1 MALPMLWCGPS
12 SVSERRHD
20 AHVRPGGDA
29 RAIFVRLPAV
39 RTAAR
44 GAVLMDI
51 NTMFGVLLTAFLV
64 IVVLC
69 VKPLGSYI
77 ADVMQLPGD
86 TQARHDRQVRPNFVL
101 RTGARFEALLYRLSG
116 IDPRQ
121 EMSWTRYAIALLLF
135 NVLGAVVVYGLQ
147 RLQLFFPLNPQRF
160 AAVSPDSS
168 FNTAV
173 SFITNTNW
181 QGYSGESTMG
191 YLVQMAGLAV
201 QNFLSAATGIVVA
214 IALIRGFARHT
225 VKTIGNFWGDVPRAT
240 LHVLLPL
247 SAVLALVLVS
257 QGEMQNFDG
266 YKDATTVEKIT
277 YQNPKT
283 DADGNPIKDAAGN
296 PVTETATTQT
306 QTLPMG
312 PIASQEAIKELGTN
326 GGGFYNANS
335 AHPYENPTPLTNLL
349 EMLAIFIIPFALTYT
364 FGKMV
369 GDTRQG
375 WVVLAAML
383 ILFVPLVMMAFHS
396 EQQGNP
402 LIAKQG
408 IDQVASA
415 AQPGGNMEGKET
427 RFGIAA
433 SALFAAVT
441 TATSC
446 GAVNSMHDSMTP
458 LGGFVPLFLIEL
470 GEVAPGGVGTGM
482 YSILIFAILGVFI
495 AGLMIGRTPE
505 YIGKKIEALEMK
517 LASIFILTTPFVVL
531 IGTAVA
537 VVTVAGKAGVANPGA
552 HGFSEILYAF
562 SSAANNNGS
571 AFAGLSAN
579 TVFYN
584 VSTGL
589 AMFIARFWP
598 IVAALAIAGSL
609 AAKKRVPVTEGTMP
623 THGPLF
629 VALLV
634 GSILLI
640 GVLTY
645 VPALALGPVVEHFML
660 AAAAK

>member
-1 MALPMLWCGPS
+1 M
-12 SVSERRHD
+12 
-20 AHVRPGGDA
+20 
-29 RAIFVRLPAV
+29 
-39 RTAAR
+39 
-44 GAVLMDI
+44 GAG
-51 NTMFGVLLTAFLV
+51 TMFGVMLVAFLV
-64 IVVLC
+64 IVMLC

-77 ADVMQLPGD
+77 ADVMQG
-86 TQARHDRQVRPNFVL
+86 RPNFASRAGSRVE
-101 RTGARFEALLYRLSG
+101 GLLYRLCG
-116 IDPRQ
+116 IDSAE
-121 EMSWTRYAIALLLF
+121 EMSWTQFAIALLLF

-147 RLQLFFPLNPQRF
+147 RLQFFFPLNPQGF

-168 FNTAV
+168 FNTAI

-201 QNFLSAATGIVVA
+201 QNFLSAATGIAVA

-225 VKTIGNFWGDVPRAT
+225 VNTIGNFWVDVTRCT
-240 LHVLLPL
+240 LYILLPL
-247 SAVLALVLVS
+247 AVVLALALAS
-257 QGEMQNFDG
+257 QGVIQNFAG
-266 YKDATTVEKIT
+266 YKDATTVETIT

-283 DADGNPIKDAAGN
+283 DAAGNPIKDTAGN
-296 PVTETATTQT
+296 AVTETATTQT

-335 AHPYENPTPLTNLL
+335 AHPYENPSPLTNFL
-349 EMLAIFIIPFALTYT
+349 EMLAIFVIPFALTYT

-375 WVVLAAML
+375 WVILAAML
-383 ILFVPLVMMAFHS
+383 ILFVPLVITAFHS
-396 EQQGNP
+396 EQLGNP

-408 IDQVASA
+408 IDQVASTLQA
-415 AQPGGNMEGKET
+415 GGNMEGKET

-446 GAVNSMHDSMTP
+446 GAVNTMHDSMTP
-458 LGGFVPLFLIEL
+458 LGGFVPMFLMQL
-470 GEVAPGGVGTGM
+470 GEVAPGGVGTGV

-505 YIGKKIEALEMK
+505 YLGKKIEAFEMK
-517 LASIFILTTPFVVL
+517 MASIFILTTPFAVL

-537 VVTVAGKAGVANPGA
+537 VMTVAGKAGVGNPGA

-571 AFAGLSAN
+571 AFGGLTAT

-584 VSTGL
+584 VATGL
-589 AMFIARFWP
+589 TMFVGRFWP
-598 IVAALAIAGSL
+598 IMAALAIAGSL
-609 AAKKRVPVTEGTMP
+609 AAKKRVPVTDGTMP

-629 VALLV
+629 VTLLI

-660 AAAAK
+660 AAAK

>member
-1 MALPMLWCGPS
+1 MIPDALFELMLL
-12 SVSERRHD
+12 V
-20 AHVRPGGDA
+20 
-29 RAIFVRLPAV
+29 
-39 RTAAR
+39 
-44 GAVLMDI
+44 
-51 NTMFGVLLTAFLV
+51 FLG

-77 ADVMQLPGD
+77 ADVVEG
-86 TQARHDRQVRPNFVL
+86 RHHFAL
-101 RTGARFEALLYRLSG
+101 RAGGGVERWLYRLCAVRSHE
-116 IDPRQ
+116 
-121 EMSWTRYAIALLLF
+121 EMSWQQYAVALLLF
-135 NVLGAVVVYGLQ
+135 NVLGAVVVYALQ
-147 RLQLFFPLNPQRF
+147 RLQLFLPLNPQKF

-201 QNFLSAATGIVVA
+201 QNFLSAATGLVVA

-225 VKTIGNFWGDVPRAT
+225 VTTIGNFWVDITRST
-240 LHVLLPL
+240 LYVLLPL
-247 SAVLALVLVS
+247 SVVLALVLVS
-257 QGEMQNFDG
+257 QGVIQNFDG
-266 YKDATTVEKIT
+266 YRDATTVET
-277 YQNPKT
+277 TSYQNPKT
-283 DADGNPIKDAAGN
+283 DAAGNPLKDAAGN
-296 PVTETATTQT
+296 PVTEAATTQT

-312 PIASQEAIKELGTN
+312 PIASQESIKELGTN
-326 GGGFYNANS
+326 GGGFLNANS
-335 AHPYENPTPLTNLL
+335 AHPYENPTPLTNFI
-349 EMLAIFIIPFALTYT
+349 EMLAIFLIPFALTYT
-364 FGKMV
+364 FGRMV

-375 WVVLAAML
+375 WAVLVAML
-383 ILFVPLVMMAFHS
+383 ILFVSLVMVAYYS
-396 EQQGNP
+396 EQHGNP
-402 LIAKQG
+402 LIAQQG
-408 IDQVASA
+408 IDQLASA
-415 AQPGGNMEGKET
+415 GQPGGNMEGKET

-446 GAVNSMHDSMTP
+446 GAVNTMHDSLTP
-458 LGGFVPLFLIEL
+458 LGGFVPLFLMQL
-470 GEVAPGGVGTGM
+470 GELAPGGVGTGM
-482 YSILIFAILGVFI
+482 YTVLMFAILGVFI

-517 LASIFILTTPFVVL
+517 LASVFILTTPFVVL

-537 VVTVAGKAGVANPGA
+537 VSTVAGKAGVANPGA

-571 AFAGLSAN
+571 AFGGLSAN
-579 TVFYN
+579 SVFYN
-584 VSTGL
+584 VATGL
-589 AMFIARFWP
+589 AMFVARFWP

-609 AAKKRVPVTEGTMP
+609 AAKKRVPVTDGTMP

-629 VALLV
+629 VALLI

-660 AAAAK
+660 AAAR

>member
-1 MALPMLWCGPS
+1 MSADTLFGLLLIAFLG
-12 SVSERRHD
+12 
-20 AHVRPGGDA
+20 
-29 RAIFVRLPAV
+29 I
-39 RTAAR
+39 
-44 GAVLMDI
+44 AVLC
-51 NTMFGVLLTAFLV
+51 A
-64 IVVLC
+64 
-69 VKPLGSYI
+69 KPLGSYM
-77 ADVMQLPGD
+77 ADVMEG
-86 TQARHDRQVRPNFVL
+86 RPHFAL
-101 RTGARFEALLYRLSG
+101 RAGARVEDLLYRLCG
-116 IDPRQ
+116 IDSGE
-121 EMSWTRYAIALLLF
+121 EMSWKQYAIALLLF
-135 NVLGAVVVYGLQ
+135 NVLGAVIVYGLQ
-147 RLQLFFPLNPQRF
+147 RLQLFLPLNPQKF

-214 IALIRGFARHT
+214 ISLVRGFARHT
-225 VKTIGNFWGDVPRAT
+225 VKTIGNFWVDVTRST
-240 LHVLLPL
+240 LYVLLPL
-247 SAVLALVLVS
+247 ALVLALVLVS
-257 QGEMQNFDG
+257 QGVIQNFDA
-266 YKDATTVEKIT
+266 YKDAITVEKIT

-296 PVTETATTQT
+296 TVTETATTQV

-312 PIASQEAIKELGTN
+312 PIASQESIKELGTN
-326 GGGFYNANS
+326 GGGFLNANS

-369 GDTRQG
+369 GDNRQG
-375 WVVLAAML
+375 WVVLTAML
-383 ILFVPLVMMAFHS
+383 ILFVPLVILAFHS
-396 EQQGNP
+396 EQLGNP
-402 LIAKQG
+402 LLAKQG

-415 AQPGGNMEGKET
+415 MQTGGNMEGKET

-446 GAVNSMHDSMTP
+446 GAVNTMHDSLTP

-470 GEVAPGGVGTGM
+470 GEVAPGGVGTGL
-482 YSILIFAILGVFI
+482 YSILMFAILGVFI

-505 YIGKKIEALEMK
+505 YLGKKIEALEMK
-517 LASIFILTTPFVVL
+517 LASVFILTTPFVVL

-571 AFAGLSAN
+571 AFGGLSAN

-609 AAKKRVPVTEGTMP
+609 ASKKRVPVTEGTMP

-629 VALLV
+629 VVLLI

>member
-1 MALPMLWCGPS
+1 M
-12 SVSERRHD
+12 D
-20 AHVRPGGDA
+20 AG
-29 RAIFVRLPAV
+29 
-39 RTAAR
+39 
-44 GAVLMDI
+44 
-51 NTMFGVLLTAFLV
+51 TMFGVMLAAFLA

-77 ADVMQLPGD
+77 ADVMQG
-86 TQARHDRQVRPNFVL
+86 RPNFAL
-101 RTGARFEALLYRLSG
+101 RVGGKIEGFAYRLCG
-116 IDPRQ
+116 IDPGE
-121 EMSWTRYAIALLLF
+121 EMPWTQYAIALLLF

-147 RLQLFFPLNPQRF
+147 RLQLFFPLNPQGF
-160 AAVSPDSS
+160 VAVSPDSS
-168 FNTAV
+168 FNTAI

-201 QNFLSAATGIVVA
+201 QNFLSAATGIAVA
-214 IALIRGFARHT
+214 IALIRGFTRHT
-225 VKTIGNFWGDVPRAT
+225 VKTIGNFWVDVTRST
-240 LHVLLPL
+240 LYVLLPL
-247 SAVLALVLVS
+247 AAVLALALAS
-257 QGEMQNFDG
+257 QGVIQNFAG
-266 YKDATTVEKIT
+266 YKDATTVEKLT

-283 DADGNPIKDAAGN
+283 DAAGNPIKDAAGN
-296 PVTETATTQT
+296 AVTETAVTQT

-326 GGGFYNANS
+326 GGGFTNANS
-335 AHPYENPTPLTNLL
+335 AHPYENPSPLTNLL
-349 EMLAIFIIPFALTYT
+349 EMLAILLIPFALTYT

-375 WVVLAAML
+375 WVILTAML
-383 ILFVPLVMMAFHS
+383 ILFVPLVMLAFHS
-396 EQQGNP
+396 EQHGNP
-402 LIAKQG
+402 LIEKQG
-408 IDQVASA
+408 IDQVASTLQA
-415 AQPGGNMEGKET
+415 GGNMEGKET

-433 SALFAAVT
+433 SSLFAAA
-441 TATSC
+441 ATGTST
-446 GAVNSMHDSMTP
+446 GAVNTSHDSMTP
-458 LGGFVPLFLIEL
+458 LGGFVPMFLMQL
-470 GEVAPGGVGTGM
+470 GEVAPGGVGTGV

-505 YIGKKIEALEMK
+505 YLGKKIEAFEMK
-517 LASIFILTTPFVVL
+517 MASVFILTTPFAVL
-531 IGTAVA
+531 LGTAVA
-537 VVTVAGKAGVANPGA
+537 VMTVAGKAGVGNPGA

-562 SSAANNNGS
+562 TSAANNNGS
-571 AFAGLSAN
+571 AFGGLTAS

-584 VSTGL
+584 VATGL
-589 AMFIARFWP
+589 AMFIGRFWP
-598 IVAALAIAGSL
+598 IMAALAIAGSL

-629 VALLV
+629 VTLLI

-660 AAAAK
+660 AAAK

>member
-1 MALPMLWCGPS
+1 MSANVMFGLLLFAFLG
-12 SVSERRHD
+12 
-20 AHVRPGGDA
+20 
-29 RAIFVRLPAV
+29 I
-39 RTAAR
+39 
-44 GAVLMDI
+44 AVLC
-51 NTMFGVLLTAFLV
+51 AR
-64 IVVLC
+64 
-69 VKPLGSYI
+69 PLGSYI
-77 ADVMQLPGD
+77 ADVMEG
-86 TQARHDRQVRPNFVL
+86 RPNFAL
-101 RTGARFEALLYRLSG
+101 RAGGRVEGLIYRLCGVDS
-116 IDPRQ
+116 RE
-121 EMSWTRYAIALLLF
+121 EMSWKQYAIALLLF
-135 NVLGAVVVYGLQ
+135 NVLGAVSVYGLQ
-147 RLQLFFPLNPQRF
+147 RLQLFLPLNPQKF

-168 FNTAV
+168 FNTAI

-225 VKTIGNFWGDVPRAT
+225 VKTIGNFWVDVTRAT
-240 LHVLLPL
+240 LYVLLPI
-247 SAVLALVLVS
+247 SVVLALVLAS
-257 QGEMQNFDG
+257 QGVIQNFSG

-296 PVTETATTQT
+296 AVTETATTQT

-326 GGGFYNANS
+326 GGGFTNANS
-335 AHPYENPTPLTNLL
+335 AHPYENPTPLTNLF

-375 WVVLAAML
+375 WVVLTAML
-383 ILFVPLVMMAFHS
+383 ILFVGLVLVAFHS

-408 IDQVASA
+408 IDQAMST

-433 SALFAAVT
+433 SSLFAAV
-441 TATSC
+441 ATGTST
-446 GAVNSMHDSMTP
+446 GAVNTMHDSMTP
-458 LGGFVPLFLIEL
+458 LGGFVPMFLMQL
-470 GEVAPGGVGTGM
+470 GEVAPGGVGTGI
-482 YSILIFAILGVFI
+482 YSILMFAILGVFI

-505 YIGKKIEALEMK
+505 YLGKKIEALEMK
-517 LASIFILTTPFVVL
+517 LASVFILTTPFAVL

-537 VVTVAGKAGVANPGA
+537 VMTVAGNAGVANPGA

-562 SSAANNNGS
+562 TSAANNNGS

-584 VSTGL
+584 VATGL
-589 AMFIARFWP
+589 AMFIGRFWP
-598 IVAALAIAGSL
+598 IMAALAIAGSL

-629 VALLV
+629 VTLLI

>member
-1 MALPMLWCGPS
+1 M
-12 SVSERRHD
+12 D
-20 AHVRPGGDA
+20 AN
-29 RAIFVRLPAV
+29 I
-39 RTAAR
+39 T
-44 GAVLMDI
+44 
-51 NTMFGVLLTAFLV
+51 FGVLLVAFLG
-64 IVVLC
+64 ILVLC
-69 VKPLGSYI
+69 VKPLGSYM
-77 ADVMQLPGD
+77 ADVMEG
-86 TQARHDRQVRPNFVL
+86 RSNFAL
-101 RTGARFEALLYRLSG
+101 RTGGRIEGLLYRLCG
-116 IDPRQ
+116 IDASE
-121 EMSWTRYAIALLLF
+121 EMSWKQYAIALLLF

-147 RLQLFFPLNPQRF
+147 RLQLFLPLNPQKF

-214 IALIRGFARHT
+214 IALVRGFARHT
-225 VKTIGNFWGDVPRAT
+225 IKTIGNFWVDVTRAT
-240 LHVLLPL
+240 LYVLLPI

-257 QGEMQNFDG
+257 QGVIQNFDG

-283 DADGNPIKDAAGN
+283 DAAGNPLKDAAGN

-349 EMLAIFIIPFALTYT
+349 QMLAIFIIPFALTYT

-375 WVVLAAML
+375 WVVLTAML
-383 ILFVPLVMMAFHS
+383 ILFVPLVILAFHS
-396 EQQGNP
+396 EQHGNP
-402 LIAKQG
+402 LVAQQG

-415 AQPGGNMEGKET
+415 VQSGGNMEGKET

-433 SALFAAVT
+433 SALFTAVT

-446 GAVNSMHDSMTP
+446 GAVNTMHDSLMP

-482 YSILIFAILGVFI
+482 YSILMYAILGVFI

-537 VVTVAGKAGVANPGA
+537 VVTVAGKAGVANPGP

-571 AFAGLSAN
+571 AFGGLSAN

-629 VALLV
+629 VALLI